1 MQLAA
6 PHVHPG
12 CFSFSFFFF
21 ALVCLSLKL
30 DYEIDTAE
38 PEASHCLCAR
48 LLNCQYGFI
57 SRRSRPRAR
66 RARRAR
72 RVSAGGSRSSAERA
86 GRACRPRAPARRG
99 DCVCIQH
106 ACVTRRVLCEVVSA
120 ACDSVCDQCSLS
132 PRKNRE

>member
-48 LLNCQYGFI
+48 LLYTALSLGA
-57 SRRSRPRAR
+57 RAR
-66 RARRAR
+66 RARRGSRASGLGR
-72 RVSAGGSRSSAERA
+72 RVAIERRAGGSRLPPP
-86 GRACRPRAPARRG
+86 RPRAPR
-99 DCVCIQH
+99 
-106 ACVTRRVLCEVVSA
+106 
-120 ACDSVCDQCSLS
+120 
-132 PRKNRE
+132 